1 MGNLESKFS
10 LNTGESLIMQKLCD
24 DLNKVLPTCRTTGHY
39 FTRMATYAG

>member
-24 DLNKVLPTCRTTGHY
+24 DLNKVLPRTTGHY